1 MEAINAVSEAAQQVG
16 GEAAA
21 STFNTND
28 KYIGLALAISSSVA
42 IGTSFIITKKV
53 PVLARVRCTESEG
66 TNTPCYRD

>member
-16 GEAAA
+16 GEGVA

-53 PVLARVRCTESEG
+53 TNARDLENGE
-66 TNTPCYRD
+66 

>member
-16 GEAAA
+16 GEAAT

-53 PVLARVRCTESEG
+53 SVRSLYALENAG
-66 TNTPCYRD
+66 D

>member
-16 GEAAA
+16 GDAAA

-53 PVLARVRCTESEG
+53 TGAVTLCAGERG
-66 TNTPCYRD
+66 D